1 MNIRRRFVI
10 FSIILGIVPVIIST
24 SISIAKFNDKYRD
37 LVEKNII
44 ASAHDQAMHLE
55 YFFKQNVEDLK
66 ITSNMPVTKD
76 VLNESN
82 NKINNEKNKNNIE
95 ILNRT
100 LSDIKIEKFYLDMVA
115 LINEDGIVIS
125 ASDIEKINQ
134 KIMISNEEL
143 KKLTNSKVVFTNIMW
158 KANETSRN
166 MIIAFPIFM
175 NNKYQ
180 GAMINVIN
188 MGYFENIVNDVS
200 FYDNGKIVIMDE
212 NGVIASSNSD
222 SLKENINK
230 IALPNTLY
238 EQWKR
243 IDFEKNP
250 NGVIEYTIDGVE
262 KIGHYSTIEE
272 AGWIVFSA
280 VDLEKFNKPR
290 DKNIINI
297 VIILVFI
304 FIITIISY
312 MLIIN
317 YFSKPIYK
325 LLNVIRKIK
334 QGDYS
339 DRFIYN
345 RNNEFGE
352 IAEVFN
358 DLIDSIEKNKKY
370 IEAKNRDLKSIT
382 SNVPGGV
389 HRCKIINGDFYFDFL
404 SGGCLNLL
412 GYEKY
417 EFKDIYR
424 KKIINLVYENDRER
438 LLKEINEQLNKSNKY
453 TVEYR
458 IKRKDGSIVWVLDN
472 GQIVKDRE
480 GNTFSYN
487 VAINITESK
496 ITQEELKHSEERY
509 RIIMSQTEDIIFEWD
524 VIKDTIYFSE
534 NWKYKFNSPKIIENV
549 SKSIFGTDIIYEED
563 IRKFRKLL
571 NDIVNGNTYEEEE
584 IRLKKNN
591 GEYIWCKIRITAMFD
606 ENGYIFKAVGAII
619 NIHKE
624 KIETEE
630 LLFKA
635 QRDSLT
641 ELFNKGNT
649 QNMIEQYMINNE
661 SDAIG
666 ALFVIDVDNFKA
678 INDDLGHLAGDKVLK
693 GISSMFLEV
702 FTEDSIIGRIG
713 GDEFIVFLKD
723 INSEEALRKKAD
735 ELVNGF
741 KREFIEVTKEYKV
754 SGSIGIAL
762 YPQHGKSFK
771 ELFENA
777 DKAVY
782 LAKKKGKDI
791 YCLFGEELT
800 DNNLSGDN

>member
-1 MNIRRRFVI
+1 MNIRRRFMV

-24 SISIAKFNDKYRD
+24 SISITKFNDRYREF
-37 LVEKNII
+37 VEKNII

-55 YFFKQNVEDLK
+55 YFLKQNADDLK
-66 ITSNMPVTKD
+66 ISSKMPVVKELLT
-76 VLNESN
+76 EYN
-82 NKINNEKNKNNIE
+82 NKIENEKNKKNIE
-95 ILNRT
+95 ILNDI
-100 LSDIKIEKFYLDMVA
+100 LSGIKVEKFYIDMGA
-115 LINEDGIVIS
+115 LINKDGIIVS
-125 ASDIEKINQ
+125 SSDSEYIN
-134 KIMISNEEL
+134 KESMLSSEEL
-143 KKLTNSKVVFTNIMW
+143 KRLASNKVVYTNIIW
-158 KANETSRN
+158 KSNEVNKN
-166 MIIAFPIFM
+166 MIIAVPIFFDE
-175 NNKYQ
+175 KYQ
-180 GAMINVIN
+180 GAMVNVIN
-188 MGYFENIVNDVS
+188 MDYFKNIVNDVS
-200 FYDNGKIVIMDE
+200 FFENGKIVIMDG
-212 NGVIASSNSD
+212 NGVVASSNSEN
-222 SLKENINK
+222 LNENISK
-230 IALPNTLY
+230 ISLPNNLL
-238 EQWKR
+238 EQWDK

-250 NGVIEYTIDGVE
+250 SGIIEYTIGGIE
-262 KIGHYSTIEE
+262 KIGHYSRIDETE
-272 AGWIVFSA
+272 WIVFSA
-280 VDLEKFNKPR
+280 VDWEEFNNPR
-290 DKNIINI
+290 NRNI
-297 VIILVFI
+297 VNIVAILLFI

-312 MLIIN
+312 ILIIN

-334 QGDYS
+334 QGDYR
-339 DRFIYN
+339 DRFIYD

-352 IAEVFN
+352 IAEAFN
-358 DLIDSIEKNKKY
+358 DLIDNIEKNKRY
-370 IEAKNRDLKSIT
+370 IEAKNRDLKSLT

-389 HRCKIINGDFYFDFL
+389 HRSKIIDGEFRFDFL

-417 EFKDIYR
+417 EFKDIYN
-424 KKIINLVYENDRER
+424 KKMIDLVYENDRER
-438 LLKEINEQLNKSNKY
+438 LTREIREQLSKSDKY

-458 IKRKDGSIVWVLDN
+458 INRKDGSIIWVLDN
-472 GQIVKDRE
+472 GQIIKDRE
-480 GNTFSYN
+480 GNVLSYN

-496 ITQEELKHSEERY
+496 AIMEELKLSEERY

-534 NWKYKFNSPKIIENV
+534 NWKNKFNSSQILENV
-549 SKSIFGTDIIYEED
+549 SKSIFQSNIIYEDD
-563 IRKFRKLL
+563 IRKFGRLL
-571 NDIVNGNTYEEEE
+571 NDIVKGNIYEEEE

-606 ENGYIFKAVGAII
+606 ENGDIFKAVGAII

-649 QNMIEQYMINNE
+649 ENMIEEYIKDNKSNV
-661 SDAIG
+661 SG

-678 INDDLGHLAGDKVLK
+678 VNDELGHLAGDKVLK
-693 GISSMFLEV
+693 GIASMFLEV
-702 FTEDSIIGRIG
+702 FSENSIIGRIG

-723 INSEEALRKKAD
+723 INSEEALCKKAD

-741 KREFIEVTKEYKV
+741 EREFIEMTREYKV
-754 SGSIGIAL
+754 SGSIGIAM

-771 ELFENA
+771 ELFKNA

-782 LAKKKGKDI
+782 LAKKKGKDT
-791 YCLFGEELT
+791 YCLFDEALIKEQ
-800 DNNLSGDN
+800 